1 MIHWLQQSVR
11 DNNHQNHQIFVPPCI
26 YLQFCIYLFF
36 KTAANSTIEKLHWF
50 QTSLL
55 HELKFWMIFCGANWK
70 VFKLLNSL
78 KIHFL
83 LNHRLDQR
91 ELLQNFR
98 APWMS
103 MFLAQVLVV
112 FDVIRFTWENGLPY
126 GSQRVGV
133 DRLILY
139 KHIIL
144 HRIMNKL
151 YFTEQTIWNVMLLV
165 DLVY

>member
-1 MIHWLQQSVR
+1 MWLPASA
-11 DNNHQNHQIFVPPCI
+11 I
-26 YLQFCIYLFF
+26 LLFCIYLFF
-36 KTAANSTIEKLHWF
+36 KTAANSTIENLHWF
-50 QTSLL
+50 QTSLM
-55 HELKFWMIFCGANWK
+55 HEIKFWMIFCGANWK
-70 VFKLLNSL
+70 VFRLLNSR
-78 KIHFL
+78 KVHFL

-126 GSQRVGV
+126 GSQRVV
-133 DRLILY
+133 ADCLILY

-151 YFTEQTIWNVMLLV
+151 YFTEHTIWNVMLLV
-165 DLVY
+165 DLVF

>member
-1 MIHWLQQSVR
+1 MWLPASA
-11 DNNHQNHQIFVPPCI
+11 IP
-26 YLQFCIYLFF
+26 QFCIYLFF